1 MRPLRGIWDETDPVR
16 PRVTSDLQSASRADV
31 LWKGGT
37 LFHSPVLLRRDL
49 CQGLMNASRFSCG
62 RLVIR
67 TRITDLLRIQYP
79 ILQGAMAWITGAE
92 MAAAVCEAGGLGTLA
107 AATLQPDE
115 LRNTLDR
122 LRERTSRPFAVNIP
136 LRLPT
141 AVGALEVALSEE
153 VPIVVCSAGDPLSRV
168 PQLKEAGRIVL
179 QVVFNREMAE
189 RALDAGVDALIAMGA
204 EAGGNLCP
212 DELSTLVLVPHIVDS
227 TGLPVVAAGG
237 IADGRGFAAAL
248 ALGAEGIQMGTRLL
262 ATRECTVHPKY
273 KTAVLSAGDTATT
286 VTGRSTGLEF
296 RVMKN
301 ELASEILEME
311 RHGEDIS
318 TIDAA
323 TIGALRRAAVFGDM
337 EKGSVMMG
345 QAAALIE
352 GEVGMAEL
360 FRDITKE
367 ALDRIQGLYSIAKE
381 GGEGVTDAG

>member
-1 MRPLRGIWDETDPVR
+1 
-16 PRVTSDLQSASRADV
+16 
-31 LWKGGT
+31 
-37 LFHSPVLLRRDL
+37 
-49 CQGLMNASRFSCG
+49 
-62 RLVIR
+62 
-67 TRITDLLRIQYP
+67 
-79 ILQGAMAWITGAE
+79 MAWITGAK
-92 MAAAVCEAGGLGTLA
+92 MAAAVCDAGGLGTLA

-115 LRNTLDR
+115 LRDALHR

-141 AVGALEVALSEE
+141 AAGALEVALSEE
-153 VPIVVCSAGDPLSRV
+153 VPIVVCSAGDPLSWV
-168 PQLKEAGRIVL
+168 PRLKEAGRIVL

-189 RALDAGVDALIAMGA
+189 RAHEAGVDALIAMGA

-273 KTAVLSAGDTATT
+273 KAAVLSAGDTATT

-296 RVMKN
+296 RVLKN

-311 RHGEDIS
+311 RRWEDRS
-318 TIDAA
+318 TIDAVA
-323 TIGALRRAAVFGDM
+323 MGALRRAVVYGDV

-352 GEVGMAEL
+352 GEVAMAEL

-367 ALDRIQGLYSIAKE
+367 ALGRIQGLYTMAKE
-381 GGEGVTDAG
+381 GGEGVINGG